1 MVDSLIGNVVVA
13 DFSLFSLYRLTASG
27 AYLGEI
33 GDAAF
38 RGELKP
44 LQARAT
50 RARWFLQAA

>member
-1 MVDSLIGNVVVA
+1 MVDSLAGNAVVA
-13 DFSLFSLYRLTASG
+13 NFSLFSLYRFTASD
-27 AYLGEI
+27 AYLGEF

>member
-13 DFSLFSLYRLTASG
+13 NFSLFSLHRFTACG